1 MDSIKL
7 KFRASTMPNREGVL
21 FFQIIHD
28 RSVRRIK
35 TGYLIYTEEWDS
47 SNETIIVPN
56 LAHPRYERINSIKSD
71 IAWKIKRFDHL
82 AKCFA
87 SKEHTV
93 DEITKAFQGETSDG
107 KGVFDYMRNQV
118 IRLENLGRERCSE
131 TMDCTLR
138 SFMRFRGGIDISFPN
153 LTKDVVEQYEAYLKV
168 KGLTRNTSSF
178 YMRNLRTAYKS
189 AVDDGLTI
197 DNQPFR
203 KVYTGVDRTV
213 KRAIT
218 IDDVRKIKTLD
229 VSCRTALDYAKDM
242 LLFSFYLRGM
252 SFVDMAYLKKKDSVN
267 GYITYR
273 RKKTGQQLTIELAEE
288 AQVIISK
295 YKNDTQYLLPII
307 TSASGDERKQYKG
320 QLMRINRNLKK
331 IGEMVGL
338 PIPLSTYVM
347 RHAWATI
354 ARDKGIEL
362 AIISEGLGHDNEA
375 TTRIYLDSI
384 RAVKVDKANR
394 LILNDL

>member
-1 MDSIKL
+1 MK
-7 KFRASTMPNREGVL
+7 NRKNRL
-21 FFQIIHD
+21 DH
-28 RSVRRIK
+28 RRIS
-35 TGYLIYTEEWDS
+35 GRAILYCYLQFLSDS
-47 SNETIIVPN
+47 NNNETIIIPN
-56 LAHPRYERINSIKSD
+56 SSHSRYERINSIKSD
-71 IAWKIKRFDHL
+71 IAWKIKRFDNL
-82 AKCFA
+82 AKCFV
-87 SKEHTV
+87 SKEYTV
-93 DEITKAFQGETSDG
+93 DEITKAFQGETKDG
-107 KGVFDYMRNQV
+107 KGVFEYMRNQV
-118 IRLENLGRERCSE
+118 IRLKNLGRERCSE

-138 SFMRFRGGIDISFPN
+138 SFMRFRGGIDISFSN
-153 LTKDVVEQYEAYLKV
+153 LTKDVIEQYEAYLRV

-178 YMRNLRTAYKS
+178 YMRNFRTAYKS

-203 KVYTGVDRTV
+203 KVYTGVDKTV
-213 KRAIT
+213 KRAIS

-229 VSCRTALDYAKDM
+229 VSCRPALDYAKDM

-252 SFVDMAYLKKKDSVN
+252 SFVDMAYLKKKDLVN

-273 RKKTGQQLTIELAEE
+273 RKKTGQQLTIELADE

-295 YKNDTQYLLPII
+295 YRNDTQYLLPII
-307 TSASGDERKQYKG
+307 TSENGEERKQYKG

-338 PIPLSTYVM
+338 FIPLSTYVM

-362 AIISEGLGHDNEA
+362 SIISEGLGHDNEV
-375 TTRIYLDSI
+375 TTRIYLNSI
-384 RAVKVDKANR
+384 RATKIDKANR
-394 LILNDL
+394 SILDDL